1 MKMKAL
7 VFVVSIATLGAGI
20 WAADSVPPPP
30 APTTTTIP
38 VVYVPLEA
46 HDALQWDL
54 ENFDFVED

>member
-1 MKMKAL
+1 MRVL
-7 VFVVSIATLGAGI
+7 VFLISISVLGFGI

-54 ENFDFVED
+54 SNFDFVED